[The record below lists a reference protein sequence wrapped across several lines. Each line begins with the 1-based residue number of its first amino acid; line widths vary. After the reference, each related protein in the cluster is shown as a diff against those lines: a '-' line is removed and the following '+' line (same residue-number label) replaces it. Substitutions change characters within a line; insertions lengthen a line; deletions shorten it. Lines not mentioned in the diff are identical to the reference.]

1 MQRTSA
7 PFVLDVHAHDIPENF
22 VQELSRR
29 GAEFGA
35 RLEDRGGQTFIVH
48 DEGYAYPLSPEFIDV
63 AAKLKDMDE
72 RGIDVTVLSPS
83 PTFFGYERDPGVAE
97 DMAAAL
103 NDGTAQMAAKS
114 GGRLLGMAVAPMQD
128 PGRALRELDR
138 AVGAHGF
145 RALEVGSH
153 VAGRTLS
160 EPQFR
165 DFWRRVR
172 ELDLLVFAHPYYTGV
187 KPRMERYYQTN
198 LIGNP
203 LDTALAIADIC
214 FSGILEEIPGVKFFF
229 AHGGGFMPFQVGRLR
244 HGFSVRQES
253 KVDTSRSPEHAFRE
267 LYFDTITHDAPSLR
281 YLVESVT
288 AEHVFLGTDLPFDM
302 ADPDPLA
309 TLASAGLTQEQQNRI
324 AGGNLRGHF
333 GLEAK

>member
-1 MQRTSA
+1 MQRPSV

-22 VQELSRR
+22 VDEIRRR

-35 RLEDRGGQTFIVH
+35 RLEERQGQTFIVH
-48 DEGYAYPLSPEFIDV
+48 DEGYAYPLLPEFVDV
-63 AAKLKDMDE
+63 PAKLADMDR
-72 RGIDVTVLSPS
+72 RGIDRTVLSPS

-103 NDGTAQMAAKS
+103 NDGTAEMVRRGQ
-114 GGRLLGMAVAPMQD
+114 GRLLGMAVAPLQD
-128 PGRALRELDR
+128 PQRALRELDR
-138 AVGAHGF
+138 AVQAHGF

-153 VAGRTLS
+153 VAGETLC
-160 EPQFR
+160 EPKFR

-172 ELDLLVFAHPYYTGV
+172 ELDLLVFVHPYYTGV
-187 KPRMERYYQTN
+187 KARMERYYMTN

-214 FSGILEEIPGVKFFF
+214 FSGILEEIPGLKFLF
-229 AHGGGFMPFQVGRLR
+229 AHGGGFMPYQVGRLR
-244 HGFSVRQES
+244 HGFRVRSES
-253 KVDTSRSPEHAFRE
+253 KVDTSRSPEQAFRE
-267 LYFDTITHDAPSLR
+267 LYFDTVTHDAPALR

-288 AEHVFLGTDLPFDM
+288 PEHVLLGTDLPFDM

-309 TLASAGLTQEQQNRI
+309 TLEAAGLPLEEQVKI
-324 AGGNLRGHF
+324 AGGNLKAHF
-333 GLEAK
+333 GLAGG